1 MSKIFYVR
9 LSHIID
15 VLVMGD
21 GVLCY
26 GELEIVGLLLLL
38 LLLIIKTI
46 RPTLCYVEWTTFK
59 TVLTS
64 TIILQKRIRCL
75 PYLGD
80 KDERIVLQLWT
91 LGPNSDDDT

>member
-1 MSKIFYVR
+1 MSKILYVR

-38 LLLIIKTI
+38 LLLLLIIKTI
-46 RPTLCYVEWTTFK
+46 RPTLCYVE
-59 TVLTS
+59 
-64 TIILQKRIRCL
+64 
-75 PYLGD
+75 
-80 KDERIVLQLWT
+80 
-91 LGPNSDDDT
+91 